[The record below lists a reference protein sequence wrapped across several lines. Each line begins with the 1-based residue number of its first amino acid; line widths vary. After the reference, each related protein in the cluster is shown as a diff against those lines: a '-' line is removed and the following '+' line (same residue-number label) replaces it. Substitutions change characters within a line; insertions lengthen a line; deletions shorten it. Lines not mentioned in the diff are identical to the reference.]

1 MRLPVILFVLAI
13 TSVKVSSAQN
23 AYVKLG
29 QQALMEGDFKVAIQ
43 RLEKACVIDST
54 NADALWM
61 LGYSYYHSANYK
73 KSITAYN
80 RALAVKPADA
90 TSYYYRARA
99 KSYMAKDNTLSPQE
113 RDKYLYGAIVDFTK
127 GVTLEPTDKNKYYQ
141 NRGIAYREYGVF
153 KLDQTCK
160 STYDKS
166 RGINALRAS
175 IDDLEK
181 VLTDS
186 PGRTDIAS
194 LLDISKEKL
203 ATVVGHH

>member
-73 KSITAYN
+73 KSISTYT
-80 RALAVKPADA
+80 RVVTIKPTDA

-99 KSYMAKDNTLSPQE
+99 KSYMAKDNTLSAPE

-127 GVTLEPTDKNKYYQ
+127 AVTLEPTDTKYYQ

-153 KLDQTCK
+153 KLDPTCK
-160 STYDKS
+160 STYDKV
-166 RGINALRAS
+166 RGINALKAS
-175 IDDLEK
+175 IGDLEK
-181 VLTDS
+181 VLNDNPS
-186 PGRTDIAS
+186 RADIAS

-203 ATVVGHH
+203 ATVVGHR